1 MGSSS
6 VLHTLDRSK
15 ENKKMKYVVSGLIAA
30 VGVLAFTAS
39 GASAAVVCNE
49 GDCWKVKDTYE
60 YPPEVRLH
68 VYDDDWKWEGDKYH
82 WRDPGAGR
90 GYYRGGVWIGF

>member
-1 MGSSS
+1 MFRVTNGAKLRFAHQSNTICR
-6 VLHTLDRSK
+6 V
-15 ENKKMKYVVSGLIAA
+15 GLIAA
-30 VGVLAFTAS
+30 VGVLALTAS
-39 GASAAVVCNE
+39 GASAAVVSNDE
-49 GDCWKVKDTYE
+49 GDCWKVKDKYE

-68 VYDDDWKWEGDKYH
+68 VYDDDWKWEGDKYR